1 MKSNQVILHLK
12 GNRYVSIIQDH
23 QDTCEIA
30 IVTKGNRGGVS
41 DVKRY
46 LNTQE
51 LAMELLKLNLHKCYT
66 YSKNTVEDTEQL
78 IEDTLNDR

>member
-1 MKSNQVILHLK
+1 MKGKMIMKSNQVILHLK

-23 QDTCEIA
+23 KDTCEIA
-30 IVTKGNRGGVS
+30 IVTQGFAHNGGGVS

-51 LAMELLKLNLHKCYT
+51 LAMELLKLNLDNCYVSSN
-66 YSKNTVEDTEQL
+66 Y
-78 IEDTLNDR
+78 DR